1 MAGGT
6 VVGMTTISTKVGT
19 GHRPMGSLLATV
31 SLIAGPALI
40 ALALATLTDP
50 WKGNLPDYD
59 TINNRHSLLM
69 WSFNFAAASFPF
81 LFGSVVALAVAARR
95 ARWLASSGLACS
107 MLGLAAMFGN
117 AMLSMPLVLMNGI
130 DDHPGLD
137 QLAVRLDSPPLLALW
152 AFPLFF
158 VGSILLG
165 AALWRSNAVPR
176 WASISVGMGGLFPVA
191 MLTGIGVLALPVAA
205 LRIAGSV
212 PVIKNLLA
220 RES

>member
-1 MAGGT
+1 MTA
-6 VVGMTTISTKVGT
+6 TTITEVRAE
-19 GHRPMGSLLATV
+19 HRPMGSLLATV

-50 WKGNLPDYD
+50 WNGNLPNYD
-59 TINNRHSLLM
+59 TINSKHSLLI

-95 ARWLASSGLACS
+95 ARWLAGSGLACS

-130 DDHPGLD
+130 EDHRGLD
-137 QLAVRLDSPPLLALW
+137 QLATRLDSPPLLALW

-158 VGSILLG
+158 LGSILLA
-165 AALWRSNAVPR
+165 AALWRSGAVPR
-176 WASISVGMGGLFPVA
+176 WAAVSVGIGGLFPVA

-205 LRIAGSV
+205 LRIAGSI
-212 PVIKNLLA
+212 PVIKKLLAA